1 MGSGGAFMGRMR
13 EAGTGVTERSADTT
27 SRSFEEFFRDEHA
40 RLLRALF
47 LVTGNED
54 EAEELMQEAFL
65 KVWER
70 WERVGRLEDPTG
82 YLYRTAMNAFRSRY
96 RRAVLAARRVVGLGP
111 GRDAFAAADER
122 DLVARALATLT
133 PRQRAALVLTEL
145 LGYGSEE
152 AGRLLGVKGV
162 TARVLASQ
170 ARAALRVELE
180 RTDE

>member
-1 MGSGGAFMGRMR
+1 MERMR
-13 EAGTGVTERSADTT
+13 EAGTGVTERSADTP
-27 SRSFEEFFRDEHA
+27 SRSFEAFFRDEHA

-47 LVTGNED
+47 LVTGNGS

-70 WERVGRLEDPTG
+70 WDRVGRLDDPTG
-82 YLYRTAMNAFRSRY
+82 YLYPTAMNAFRSRY
-96 RRAVLAARRVVGLGP
+96 RRSVLAARRIVGLGRP
-111 GRDAFAAADER
+111 GRDAFDAVDER

-145 LGYGSEE
+145 LGYRSEE
-152 AGRLLGVKGV
+152 AGHILGIKGV

-170 ARAALRVELE
+170 ARAAIRVQLE
-180 RTDE
+180 RIDE

>member
-1 MGSGGAFMGRMR
+1 MR
-13 EAGTGVTERSADTT
+13 EAGTGVTEQSADTP
-27 SRSFEEFFRDEHA
+27 SRSFEAFFRDEHA

-47 LVTGNED
+47 LVTGNGS

-70 WERVGRLEDPTG
+70 RDRVGRLDDPTG

-96 RRAVLAARRVVGLGP
+96 RRALRAARRAIHP
-111 GRDAFAAADER
+111 SPPADAFAQAEDR
-122 DLVARALATLT
+122 DRVARALRTLP

-152 AGRLLGVKGV
+152 AGRVLGVKAV

-170 ARAALRVELE
+170 ARAALRMELE
-180 RTDE
+180 QDDE

>member
-1 MGSGGAFMGRMR
+1 MR
-13 EAGTGVTERSADTT
+13 EAGAGVTERSADGM

-47 LVTGNED
+47 LVTGNES

-65 KVWER
+65 RMWER
-70 WERVGRLEDPTG
+70 WDRVSGLDDTTG

-96 RRAVLAARRVVGLGP
+96 RRAVRATRRLVRLAPRTDPFEAVE
-111 GRDAFAAADER
+111 ER
-122 DLVARALATLT
+122 DLVARALATLS

-152 AGRLLGVKGV
+152 AGRMLGVKPV

-170 ARAALRVELE
+170 ARTALRARLE
-180 RTDE
+180 PTDE